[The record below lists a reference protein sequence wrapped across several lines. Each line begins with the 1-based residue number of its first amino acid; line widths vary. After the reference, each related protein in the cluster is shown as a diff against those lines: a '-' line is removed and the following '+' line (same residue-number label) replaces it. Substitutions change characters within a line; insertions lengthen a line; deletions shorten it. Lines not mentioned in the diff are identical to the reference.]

1 VRGYLLDTNHV
12 DPLFRQEPGITAK
25 YNAVPDDW
33 QVRLCTITLGEIE
46 AGNLIANPYD
56 EERQEAL
63 NQYLNENFISD
74 ALPVSV
80 ATRIDYA
87 TLVDRILAANPRP
100 TRGISIGRH
109 LCQNLHVDI
118 NDLWIVSVAREH
130 NLTFCTDDTMQLLRD
145 AAYDVQ
151 FDNWL
156 V

>member
-12 DPLFRQEPGITAK
+12 DPLFREEPGITAR

-46 AGNLIANPYD
+46 AGNLLADPFD

-63 NQYLNENFISD
+63 NQFLNEHFISD

-80 ATRIDYA
+80 LTRIDYA
-87 TLVDRILAANPRP
+87 TLVDRILDAHPRL
-100 TRGISIGRH
+100 TGGISIERH
-109 LCQNLHVDI
+109 LSRNLHVDI

-130 NLTFCTDDTMQLLRD
+130 NLTFCTKDGMPVIRA

-151 FDNWL
+151 FDDWL

>member
-1 VRGYLLDTNHV
+1 MRGYLLDTNHV
-12 DPLFRQEPGITAK
+12 DPLFRKEANIFVK

-33 QVRLCTITLGEIE
+33 QVRLCAITLGEIE
-46 AGNLIANPYD
+46 AGNLIADPYD

-63 NQYLNENFISD
+63 NQFLNEEFISD

-87 TLVDRILAANPRP
+87 TLVDRILNAHPRP
-100 TRGISIGRH
+100 TRGITIERH
-109 LCQNLHVDI
+109 LTRNLHVDI

-130 NLTFCTDDTMQLLRD
+130 NLTFCTNDQMQVVRD
-145 AAYDVQ
+145 AAWDVQ
-151 FDNWL
+151 FDDWL